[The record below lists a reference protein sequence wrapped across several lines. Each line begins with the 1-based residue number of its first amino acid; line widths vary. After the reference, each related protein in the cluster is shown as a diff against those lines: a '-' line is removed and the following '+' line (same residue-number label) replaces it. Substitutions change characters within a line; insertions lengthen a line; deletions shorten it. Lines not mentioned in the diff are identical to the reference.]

1 MDMSIGAAAFWFALA
16 AVLIAGGWFKSRS
29 EALKHETLRQLAGRT
44 GNVDEAQLR
53 ALLAPPPAPPMVCP
67 PPPRPGNAYRLLRI
81 NGVVVASLGLGGML
95 ACWLLCGFGAGPEAL
110 IGVAISSVP
119 VAFGVGLF
127 LSSRFAEPPA
137 DPANLANPAISAN
150 PADRSAP

>member
-29 EALKHETLRQLAGRT
+29 EALKHETLRQLARRT

-81 NGVVVASLGLGGML
+81 NGVVFASLGLGGML
-95 ACWLLCGFGAGPEAL
+95 AFWLLSRFGAGPPEAL

-137 DPANLANPAISAN
+137 DPAGAAKRAN

>member
-67 PPPRPGNAYRLLRI
+67 PPRPGNAYRLLRI
-81 NGVVVASLGLGGML
+81 NGVVFASLGLGGML
-95 ACWLLCGFGAGPEAL
+95 AFWLLSRFGAGPPEAL
-110 IGVAISSVP
+110 IGVAISCVP

-137 DPANLANPAISAN
+137 DPAGAANRAN